1 MNIKE
6 RLSFFQEIVQ
16 CEYPLHLWRY
26 DPDFELI
33 KTDCPAEMM
42 LPDIISMLG
51 FSSLVLSH
59 IESGKR
65 LPLILDTEFGLLW
78 IAGFEYRGFELK
90 QIHIMGPAFTGSS
103 SHLILRKKLDS
114 YQLTVKLRSKI
125 VRQIESVPI
134 IPSSTLLSYAVM
146 FHCAITGEKISADM
160 ISFSSH
166 SEATDTDELTLIADE
181 HPGIWMAEQTF
192 LSMIREG
199 NPDYRRAL
207 GKSMTLSSGMK
218 VELGDT
224 LRANKNNL
232 LVLLTLCSR
241 AAIEGGLNPSTAYT
255 LNDYYGKRIE
265 ECKTTAD
272 TNNLGN
278 ELLDDYVSRVRT
290 AHETDEHAKQ
300 IADICDYITLHIREP
315 LSISLLSKR
324 LGYTEYYFSHKFKD
338 VMGKSVN
345 NYIRQK
351 KTEEAK
357 LLLSGTHMSISEMSC
372 HSAAA
377 ASFFPVSRRKPACH
391 RQNTGSSIQNHKN
404 IFCCLSLTDTI
415 SARRHPIFFLK
426 NPMKIADI
434 VIADRHGDIHHIHGC
449 RAEQICCLTQPL
461 CLNQICIG
469 LSCSFSDLL

>member
-1 MNIKE
+1 
-6 RLSFFQEIVQ
+6 
-16 CEYPLHLWRY
+16 
-26 DPDFELI
+26 
-33 KTDCPAEMM
+33 
-42 LPDIISMLG
+42 
-51 FSSLVLSH
+51 
-59 IESGKR
+59 
-65 LPLILDTEFGLLW
+65 
-78 IAGFEYRGFELK
+78 
-90 QIHIMGPAFTGSS
+90 
-103 SHLILRKKLDS
+103 
-114 YQLTVKLRSKI
+114 
-125 VRQIESVPI
+125 
-134 IPSSTLLSYAVM
+134 
-146 FHCAITGEKISADM
+146 M

-324 LGYTEYYFSHKFKD
+324 LGYTEYYFPT
-338 VMGKSVN
+338 N
-345 NYIRQK
+345 
-351 KTEEAK
+351 
-357 LLLSGTHMSISEMSC
+357 
-372 HSAAA
+372 
-377 ASFFPVSRRKPACH
+377 SR
-391 RQNTGSSIQNHKN
+391 
-404 IFCCLSLTDTI
+404 
-415 SARRHPIFFLK
+415 
-426 NPMKIADI
+426 M
-434 VIADRHGDIHHIHGC
+434 
-449 RAEQICCLTQPL
+449 
-461 CLNQICIG
+461 
-469 LSCSFSDLL
+469 

>member
-1 MNIKE
+1 
-6 RLSFFQEIVQ
+6 
-16 CEYPLHLWRY
+16 
-26 DPDFELI
+26 
-33 KTDCPAEMM
+33 
-42 LPDIISMLG
+42 
-51 FSSLVLSH
+51 
-59 IESGKR
+59 
-65 LPLILDTEFGLLW
+65 
-78 IAGFEYRGFELK
+78 
-90 QIHIMGPAFTGSS
+90 MGPAFTGSN

-324 LGYTEYYFSHKFKD
+324 LGYTEYYFPT
-338 VMGKSVN
+338 N
-345 NYIRQK
+345 
-351 KTEEAK
+351 
-357 LLLSGTHMSISEMSC
+357 
-372 HSAAA
+372 
-377 ASFFPVSRRKPACH
+377 SR
-391 RQNTGSSIQNHKN
+391 
-404 IFCCLSLTDTI
+404 
-415 SARRHPIFFLK
+415 
-426 NPMKIADI
+426 M
-434 VIADRHGDIHHIHGC
+434 
-449 RAEQICCLTQPL
+449 
-461 CLNQICIG
+461 
-469 LSCSFSDLL
+469 

>member
-1 MNIKE
+1 
-6 RLSFFQEIVQ
+6 
-16 CEYPLHLWRY
+16 
-26 DPDFELI
+26 
-33 KTDCPAEMM
+33 
-42 LPDIISMLG
+42 
-51 FSSLVLSH
+51 
-59 IESGKR
+59 
-65 LPLILDTEFGLLW
+65 
-78 IAGFEYRGFELK
+78 
-90 QIHIMGPAFTGSS
+90 MGPAFTGSS

-160 ISFSSH
+160 ISFSAH
-166 SEATDTDELTLIADE
+166 SEATDTDELTLVADE

-218 VELGDT
+218 VELGDM

-255 LNDYYGKRIE
+255 LNDYYGKLIE

-278 ELLDDYVSRVRT
+278 EFLDDYVRRVRA

-357 LLLSGTHMSISEMSC
+357 LLLSGTRMSISEISDEL
-372 HSAAA
+372 SF
-377 ASFFPVSRRKPACH
+377 SSRSYFFPASRRKPACH
-391 RQNTGSSIQNHKN
+391 RQNTGSSMQNPKKT
-404 IFCCLSLTDTI
+404 FCCLSLTDTV

-434 VIADRHGDIHHIHGC
+434 VIADRHGNIYHIHGC
-449 RAEQICCLTQPL
+449 RAEQICRLTQPL

-469 LSCSFSDLL
+469 LSGSFSDLL